1 MTTILLSVIFLPLVA
16 GICAII
22 FPRRLR
28 PVARIFT
35 LAASALD
42 LLLAGLLLGKNFNFT
57 LPWLGLGLDF
67 SLRLDLFSGFI
78 VFAAAFLAFLTV
90 LYSVSFMRDRESP
103 AQFYAYLLFSLAL
116 VNGALL
122 ADNLVLLLFFWE
134 ALLIVL
140 FGFIRIG
147 RPQAWRTAIKAFVIT
162 GVADLCMM
170 VGIVIAASLSGTLNI
185 SKILLSPDSTL
196 AVLAFILLS
205 AGALAKVGAIP
216 FHTWIP
222 DAAEDAPVSFM
233 ALMPASLDKLLGIY
247 FLVRVSHEMYRLQA
261 GSALSVI
268 LMSIGAVTII
278 LGVMLALV
286 QKNYKKLLAY
296 HAISQAGYMVLGVGT
311 CLPVGIIGGIFHML
325 NNAVYKCGLFLT
337 SGAVERQAGS
347 ADLEKLGGLAKF
359 MPVTFICFTVMAL
372 SISGVP
378 PFNGFFSKELLYDAA
393 LKQGFIFY
401 LAAIVGSFLT
411 AASFLKLGHSAY
423 LGQRRSETQDVKE
436 APPAMLAPMVA
447 IAATCI
453 FLGLGSHYVV
463 SSWIMPI
470 VANTASVEHLPGPNV
485 MLIAVTLLVLA
496 GALIHHCL
504 RVKVTGDALKS
515 ADDIHYAP
523 VVRNVYTASEKKYFD
538 PYEAGLVF
546 IKIFSHIFSWV
557 DKAIDWVY
565 NFAVPGISF
574 FVYRRISAAHS
585 GYYVVYIVWALVGS
599 LAAGMFLLK

>member
-1 MTTILLSVIFLPLVA
+1 MTPILLSVIFLPLVA
-16 GICAII
+16 GICAIV
-22 FPRRLR
+22 FPRRIR
-28 PVARIFT
+28 AATRIFA

-42 LLLAGLLLGKNFNFT
+42 LLLAAALLGKNFNFA
-57 LPWLGLGLDF
+57 LPWLGLGLNF

-90 LYSVSFMRDRESP
+90 LYSVSFMRGRDCP

-170 VGIVIAASLSGTLNI
+170 IGIVIAASLSGTLNI
-185 SKILLSPDSTL
+185 SKILLSTDSTL
-196 AVLAFILLS
+196 AVLAFFLLT

-216 FHTWIP
+216 FQSWIP

-247 FLVRVSHEMYRLQA
+247 FLVRVSQEMYRLKP
-261 GSALSVI
+261 GSFLSVV
-268 LMSIGAVTII
+268 LMSVGAVTIV
-278 LGVMLALV
+278 LAVMMALV

-337 SGAVERQAGS
+337 AGAVERQAGS
-347 ADLEKLGGLAKF
+347 AELEKLGGLAKF
-359 MPVTFICFTVMAL
+359 MPVTFLCFTVMAF

-378 PFNGFFSKELLYDAA
+378 PFNGFFSKELLYDAT

-401 LAAIVGSFLT
+401 LAAIAGSFLT
-411 AASFLKLGHSAY
+411 AASFLKLGHSVY
-423 LGQRRSETQDVKE
+423 LGERRSDAQGIKE
-436 APPAMLAPMVA
+436 APPAMLAAMVA
-447 IAATCI
+447 IAAVCI
-453 FLGLGSHYVV
+453 FLGLGNHYVL
-463 SSWIMPI
+463 SSWIMPV
-470 VANTASVEHLPGPNV
+470 VANTEGVGHLPGPNLV
-485 MLIAVTLLVLA
+485 LIVVSVLVLA
-496 GALIHHCL
+496 LALIHHCL
-504 RVKVTGDALKS
+504 RVKATGDALKS

-523 VVRNVYTASEKKYFD
+523 VVRNVYAALEKKYSD
-538 PYEAGLVF
+538 PYAAGLVF
-546 IKIFSHIFSWV
+546 VKIFSHIFSWA
-557 DKAIDWVY
+557 DKVIGWVY
-565 NFAVPGISF
+565 DFVVPGISF
-574 FVYRRISAAHS
+574 AIYRRISAAHS
-585 GYYVVYIVWALVGS
+585 GYYVVYIIWALVGS
-599 LAAGMFLLK
+599 LAAGLFLLK